1 MFNTSF
7 PILANFMVFYLFC
20 LLIYI
25 ILHMYFTHTKKYKN
39 NTLFCLVS
47 TMQFNKESSTNT
59 DETLLSMAPWFHWV
73 WSGLELTTILNF
85 LFNLYVFIL
94 LPMKCILLNNIWYY
108 FAYFSIMFCIYP
120 GNFFYSTL
128 YFWLSFPYVTLLHL
142 FSLLYNIPLYAFTTV
157 YLPIHMLVNLNCVQ
171 LFAIANKATMNIF
184 VLVSDVFCT
193 CVTFF

>member
-1 MFNTSF
+1 
-7 PILANFMVFYLFC
+7 
-20 LLIYI
+20 
-25 ILHMYFTHTKKYKN
+25 
-39 NTLFCLVS
+39 
-47 TMQFNKESSTNT
+47 MQFNKESSTNT